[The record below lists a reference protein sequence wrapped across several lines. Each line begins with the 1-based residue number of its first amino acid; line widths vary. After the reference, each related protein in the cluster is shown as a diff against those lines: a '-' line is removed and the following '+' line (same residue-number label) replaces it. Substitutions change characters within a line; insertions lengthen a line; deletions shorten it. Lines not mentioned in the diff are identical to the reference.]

1 MVHVKQTLREAAYDF
16 STWTGFIPESEIR
29 RLLRYQVKY
38 YFGGG
43 KPGIVPV
50 ETFAKILK
58 ELSERQLKDVA
69 QGNALKV
76 INEYNYGPTQGIQS
90 FREVLAKRLRSV
102 DNLDITADDVLITT
116 GSQQCLYAILD
127 VLIDPGDV
135 IITTA
140 PVYLGFVS
148 PAEKLG
154 AQVICV
160 PTDLEGIVPEY
171 VEEAILKSIR
181 DFAKKPEI
189 IYVVPD
195 SDNPKGTTMPY
206 KRRETLFEIAEE
218 HNILIIEDAA
228 YKEIQFGELK
238 LPAIKTF
245 DEYNTRVAYLRTTSK
260 EAAVFRVGY
269 SVMPRKLMEQVV
281 KDKGFLDLCTAT
293 IVQEIL
299 SIYYEKYI
307 DKVLPDIVK
316 GYKERRDTMVKTID
330 EYFPSGLRTDPTGGF
345 FVWWESEN
353 DGFDSKRFL
362 ERVAIPNDI
371 LYVPGHAFYPLRG
384 LLYDPST
391 REFARL
397 TVPRNAMRIN
407 YSFPTPQLIRE
418 GISRLG
424 DLLKK
429 EIG

>member
-1 MVHVKQTLREAAYDF
+1 
-16 STWTGFIPESEIR
+16 
-29 RLLRYQVKY
+29 
-38 YFGGG
+38 
-43 KPGIVPV
+43 
-50 ETFAKILK
+50 
-58 ELSERQLKDVA
+58 
-69 QGNALKV
+69 
-76 INEYNYGPTQGIQS
+76 
-90 FREVLAKRLRSV
+90 
-102 DNLDITADDVLITT
+102 
-116 GSQQCLYAILD
+116 
-127 VLIDPGDV
+127 
-135 IITTA
+135 
-140 PVYLGFVS
+140 
-148 PAEKLG
+148 
-154 AQVICV
+154 
-160 PTDLEGIVPEY
+160 
-171 VEEAILKSIR
+171 
-181 DFAKKPEI
+181 
-189 IYVVPD
+189 
-195 SDNPKGTTMPY
+195 
-206 KRRETLFEIAEE
+206 
-218 HNILIIEDAA
+218 
-228 YKEIQFGELK
+228 
-238 LPAIKTF
+238 
-245 DEYNTRVAYLRTTSK
+245 
-260 EAAVFRVGY
+260 
-269 SVMPRKLMEQVV
+269 MPRKLMEQVV

-293 IVQEIL
+293 IVQKIL